1 MKLSLLFACLFAVL
15 AVSIVEASLQDEI
28 DAALKKFCGGIAI
41 TGPKK
46 SQTFTNPKK
55 IKVVVSKL
63 SFPIRKYIHK
73 KKKILL
79 LTFNL
84 LL

>member
-15 AVSIVEASLQDEI
+15 AVSIVEAGFQEEME
-28 DAALKKFCGGIAI
+28 AALKKFCGGIAI

-55 IKVVVSKL
+55 IKVTVSKL
-63 SFPIRKYIHK
+63 SFEPFFIYLFI
-73 KKKILL
+73 
-79 LTFNL
+79 
-84 LL
+84 

>member
-41 TGPKK
+41 TEPKK

-63 SFPIRKYIHK
+63 SFPPSFEHIYTKVF
-73 KKKILL
+73 L
-79 LTFNL
+79 LTLNL